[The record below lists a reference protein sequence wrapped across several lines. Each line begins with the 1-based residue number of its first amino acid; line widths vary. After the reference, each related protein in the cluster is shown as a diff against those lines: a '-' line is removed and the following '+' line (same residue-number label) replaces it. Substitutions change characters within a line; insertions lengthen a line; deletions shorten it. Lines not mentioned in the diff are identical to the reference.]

1 MKGFA
6 KRLLAYVLLCG
17 LYATIGVAISYS
29 IYMDMKLSTTEE
41 IQSLN
46 NITNN
51 ESREFIDAISVSRN
65 SAVNV
70 MSMSVDGVTLQGT
83 YFAIM
88 FARSMIFVHLP

>member
-51 ESREFIDAISVSRN
+51 ERTIPS
-65 SAVNV
+65 
-70 MSMSVDGVTLQGT
+70 Q
-83 YFAIM
+83 
-88 FARSMIFVHLP
+88 